1 MKRPNLQI
9 ALDHNSLEDALA
21 DCMKVGEIVDI
32 IEVGTILCL
41 QEGQKAIRCLKRMFP
56 NKTIVA
62 DTKCADAGG
71 TVARNVAQAGADF
84 MTVICCATLPTM
96 AAAQKEVRELQ
107 VELYGNWTMQQAR
120 QWRELGINQVIYH
133 QSRDALLAGGSWG
146 EKDLNKVQELIDLG
160 FEVSITGGLTVET
173 LELFQTMAVA
183 TFIAGRGITESKN
196 PEQAAKDFQKKS
208 IRFGSDKMARI
219 GLYEK
224 ALPQNLTWAERLTWA
239 KKLGFDF
246 LEMSIDESDERL
258 ARLAWT
264 PSQLQEL
271 SQLMVKEDF
280 FIHSLCLSGHRRF
293 PLGSLNKET
302 REKGRKIL
310 SQAIRLAHQLN
321 IRVIQIAGYDVFY
334 EEKTAE
340 TREFFLQ
347 GLKKGVEEAAQ
358 YGVILAVEIMDD
370 PFMNSI
376 QKFLEIKEQIPSPF
390 LHVYPDLGNLSAWPE
405 NNPAVEL
412 EKGIAEIAAIHLKD
426 TFAVTDTFEGKFR
439 EVTFGEGCVDFTGL
453 LKTLKRLNYSGPF
466 LIEMWNETD
475 LNFQEKIQAAQQY
488 LYPKLAEVGY
498 YEQ

>member
-56 NKTIVA
+56 NKAIVA

-160 FEVSITGGLTVET
+160 FEVSVTGGLTVET

-196 PEQAAKDFQKKS
+196 PEQAAKDFQKK
-208 IRFGSDKMARI
+208 
-219 GLYEK
+219 
-224 ALPQNLTWAERLTWA
+224 
-239 KKLGFDF
+239 
-246 LEMSIDESDERL
+246 ID
-258 ARLAWT
+258 
-264 PSQLQEL
+264 
-271 SQLMVKEDF
+271 
-280 FIHSLCLSGHRRF
+280 
-293 PLGSLNKET
+293 
-302 REKGRKIL
+302 
-310 SQAIRLAHQLN
+310 
-321 IRVIQIAGYDVFY
+321 QIW
-334 EEKTAE
+334 K
-340 TREFFLQ
+340 
-347 GLKKGVEEAAQ
+347 
-358 YGVILAVEIMDD
+358 
-370 PFMNSI
+370 
-376 QKFLEIKEQIPSPF
+376 
-390 LHVYPDLGNLSAWPE
+390 
-405 NNPAVEL
+405 
-412 EKGIAEIAAIHLKD
+412 
-426 TFAVTDTFEGKFR
+426 
-439 EVTFGEGCVDFTGL
+439 
-453 LKTLKRLNYSGPF
+453 
-466 LIEMWNETD
+466 
-475 LNFQEKIQAAQQY
+475 
-488 LYPKLAEVGY
+488 
-498 YEQ
+498 

>member
-1 MKRPNLQI
+1 
-9 ALDHNSLEDALA
+9 
-21 DCMKVGEIVDI
+21 
-32 IEVGTILCL
+32 
-41 QEGQKAIRCLKRMFP
+41 
-56 NKTIVA
+56 
-62 DTKCADAGG
+62 
-71 TVARNVAQAGADF
+71 
-84 MTVICCATLPTM
+84 
-96 AAAQKEVRELQ
+96 
-107 VELYGNWTMQQAR
+107 
-120 QWRELGINQVIYH
+120 
-133 QSRDALLAGGSWG
+133 
-146 EKDLNKVQELIDLG
+146 
-160 FEVSITGGLTVET
+160 
-173 LELFQTMAVA
+173 
-183 TFIAGRGITESKN
+183 
-196 PEQAAKDFQKKS
+196 
-208 IRFGSDKMARI
+208 MARI

-271 SQLMVKEDF
+271 YQLMVKEDF

-390 LHVYPDLGNLSAWPE
+390 LHVYPDF
-405 NNPAVEL
+405 
-412 EKGIAEIAAIHLKD
+412 HLKD

>member
-1 MKRPNLQI
+1 
-9 ALDHNSLEDALA
+9 
-21 DCMKVGEIVDI
+21 
-32 IEVGTILCL
+32 
-41 QEGQKAIRCLKRMFP
+41 
-56 NKTIVA
+56 
-62 DTKCADAGG
+62 
-71 TVARNVAQAGADF
+71 
-84 MTVICCATLPTM
+84 
-96 AAAQKEVRELQ
+96 
-107 VELYGNWTMQQAR
+107 
-120 QWRELGINQVIYH
+120 
-133 QSRDALLAGGSWG
+133 
-146 EKDLNKVQELIDLG
+146 
-160 FEVSITGGLTVET
+160 
-173 LELFQTMAVA
+173 
-183 TFIAGRGITESKN
+183 
-196 PEQAAKDFQKKS
+196 
-208 IRFGSDKMARI
+208 MARI

-390 LHVYPDLGNLSAWPE
+390 LHVESDLGNLSAWPE